1 MSTPLVV
8 AAPAKINLFL
18 HVVGKRADGYHDLQ
32 SLVAFTVFGDEIS
45 LDPDDGFSLSL
56 SGPFAALLSGSGDN
70 LVLAAAKIL
79 ANRGGAKRGVRI
91 RLRKNLPVA
100 SGLGGGSADAAAV
113 LRGLTRLWQ
122 LNIDQEFLFETAE
135 QLGADVPVCVASE
148 TSWMEGK
155 GERLH
160 RLPPLPKTGV
170 LLVNPGVQ
178 ISTAQVFAT
187 LGRHRSLAVPPPKAP
202 FQDVSALVQ
211 FLHATSN
218 DLEAPARTIAPII
231 ANVLREMDELPGALF
246 ARMSG
251 SGATC
256 FALFAEEEGAAAAA
270 RLLRNVHSEWWI
282 RETVFFDLDLTFAS
296 VE

>member
-18 HVVGKRADGYHDLQ
+18 HVGGKRADGYHDLQ
-32 SLVAFTVFGDEIS
+32 SFVGFAALGDEIA
-45 LDPDDGFSLSL
+45 LDPDDRFSLSL
-56 SGPFAALLSGSGDN
+56 SGPFAALLSDTEEN
-70 LVLAAAKIL
+70 LVLRAAKVL
-79 ANRGGAKRGVRI
+79 AERAGIKRGARI

-122 LNIDQEFLFETAE
+122 LDLDRKFLFETAE

-155 GERLH
+155 GERVQ
-160 RLPPLPKTGV
+160 RLPSLPKAGV

-187 LGRHRSLAVPPPKAP
+187 LGPQRSPGIPSPKAP
-202 FQDVSALVQ
+202 FQEVSTLVQ
-211 FLHATSN
+211 FLRATSN
-218 DLEAPARTIAPII
+218 DLEAPARRIAPTIAL
-231 ANVLREMDELPGALF
+231 VLREMDELPDALF

-256 FALFAEEEGAAAAA
+256 FALFADEGGAAIAA
-270 RLLRNVHSEWWI
+270 RRLRNNHPEWWI
-282 RETVFFDLDLTFAS
+282 RETVLRDLDCS
-296 VE
+296 VQ